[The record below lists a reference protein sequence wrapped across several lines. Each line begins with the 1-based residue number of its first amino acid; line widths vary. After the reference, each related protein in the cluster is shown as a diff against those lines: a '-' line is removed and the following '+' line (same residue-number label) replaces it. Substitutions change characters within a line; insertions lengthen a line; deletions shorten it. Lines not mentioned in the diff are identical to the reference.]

1 MSYESMNGINQSM
14 DKLYDLEL
22 QLEQE
27 KQKRMLLEEKLEVAQ
42 RQAVVAMEAKRRFIS
57 NISHEL
63 RTPLN
68 AIIGFSEGLLS
79 SGELSGQNISI
90 MARVVQNGRSLLQ
103 LLSDIID
110 LTKLESE
117 QLRVQKETIAFDHF
131 LSHVIEFAEQ
141 QCREFG
147 LTFVHQYSYPLP
159 LTIESDSSRLKQVLY
174 NLFVNA
180 AKFSRKG
187 GTVSFGVEWL
197 ADSSQLKFSVNDSG
211 QGIPADKQDFL
222 FKLFSQIDNS
232 TTRLHG
238 GAGIGLFLCKRL
250 TLLMGGDIGFTSQL
264 DSGSTFYFTIHP
276 GNISNDQLVSAET
289 FLGYLGAESGEVKF
303 KGCLL
308 VAEDN
313 EVNQEL
319 IRWVLTNAE
328 VSFDMVS
335 NGLLAFESTLRKQ
348 YDLILMDIQMPVM
361 DGVEAVKS
369 IRASGIT
376 TPIIAVTAN
385 VLRDEIEHY
394 FQVGFDGYVAKPFD
408 SATLYR
414 EMGRFLSLAGK
425 DILAKNPPNSE
436 CCEAELPIVSR
447 EVSSSILPEP
457 EPDSV
462 DEEKKKKKKLAFL
475 SLCMNYRDELPHILQ
490 RIESLY
496 LIGDWETLRKET
508 HTIKGTAGSFGFSDI
523 TTAATEVDKLFKA
536 NALEGLDVPFQ
547 RLCDKIRTPR
557 SSFLDE

>member
-1 MSYESMNGINQSM
+1 M
-14 DKLYDLEL
+14 DKLHDLEL

-27 KQKRMLLEEKLEVAQ
+27 KQKRMLLEEELEVAQ
-42 RQAVVAMEAKRRFIS
+42 RQAAVAMEAKRRFIS

-79 SGELSGQNISI
+79 SGELSGPNVSI

-117 QLRVQKETIAFDHF
+117 QLSVQKETIAFDHF
-131 LSHVIEFAEQ
+131 LSHIIEFAEQ

-147 LTFVHQYSYPLP
+147 LAFVYQYSYPLP

-174 NLFVNA
+174 NLFANA

-187 GTVSFGVEWL
+187 GTVSFRVEWL

-238 GAGIGLFLCKRL
+238 GSGIGLFLCKRL

-276 GNISNDQLVSAET
+276 GNINNDQLVSAET

-303 KGCLL
+303 KGRLL

-394 FQVGFDGYVAKPFD
+394 FQVGFDGYVAKPFE

-414 EMGRFLSLAGK
+414 EMGRFLSVVGE
-425 DILAKNPPNSE
+425 DVLAKNPPNSE
-436 CCEAELPIVSR
+436 RFEAELPIVSR
-447 EVSSSILPEP
+447 EVSSMGREISSSILPEP
-457 EPDSV
+457 EPDAI
-462 DEEKKKKKKLAFL
+462 DEGKKKKKKLAFL

-536 NALEGLDVPFQ
+536 NTLEGLDVSFQ
-547 RLCDKIRTPR
+547 RLCDKVRTPR

>member
-264 DSGSTFYFTIHP
+264 DSGSLF
-276 GNISNDQLVSAET
+276 ISRFIREISAMISW
-289 FLGYLGAESGEVKF
+289 F
-303 KGCLL
+303 
-308 VAEDN
+308 
-313 EVNQEL
+313 
-319 IRWVLTNAE
+319 
-328 VSFDMVS
+328 
-335 NGLLAFESTLRKQ
+335 
-348 YDLILMDIQMPVM
+348 
-361 DGVEAVKS
+361 
-369 IRASGIT
+369 
-376 TPIIAVTAN
+376 
-385 VLRDEIEHY
+385 
-394 FQVGFDGYVAKPFD
+394 
-408 SATLYR
+408 
-414 EMGRFLSLAGK
+414 
-425 DILAKNPPNSE
+425 
-436 CCEAELPIVSR
+436 
-447 EVSSSILPEP
+447 
-457 EPDSV
+457 
-462 DEEKKKKKKLAFL
+462 
-475 SLCMNYRDELPHILQ
+475 
-490 RIESLY
+490 
-496 LIGDWETLRKET
+496 
-508 HTIKGTAGSFGFSDI
+508 
-523 TTAATEVDKLFKA
+523 
-536 NALEGLDVPFQ
+536 
-547 RLCDKIRTPR
+547 RLKH
-557 SSFLDE
+557 F